1 MFKDTIPGLDRI
13 FETDVKPPKIILV
26 TGPPGSMKTIF
37 VHALLSRYISKT
49 DEYSY
54 YTTLEENAA
63 SLLEG
68 MESANVELTRN
79 IFISDLTDFRKRD
92 QATGDR
98 SINYLGFIEEMI
110 TYYKNKH
117 KEKFTCFALDS
128 LGALYALTPNK
139 DNVRLTIYD
148 FFQALRQNNLFSFII
163 MERAQGAESQLL
175 GSEGFLAD
183 GIINLG
189 MEEKDGKITRYIQI
203 EKMRSTRHSM
213 EKFRIAISPEGFVV
227 LRPLFG

>member
-1 MFKDTIPGLDRI
+1 MFKDTIPGLDRV
-13 FETDVKPPKIILV
+13 FETDIKPPKIILV

-37 VHALLSRYISKT
+37 VHALLAKYINQT
-49 DEYSY
+49 GEYSY

-68 MESANVELTRN
+68 MESANIELTRN

-92 QATGDR
+92 RDKGDR
-98 SINYLGFIEEMI
+98 SVNYLGFIEEMI
-110 TYYKNKH
+110 NYYKTKH
-117 KEKFTCFALDS
+117 TGKFTCFALDS
-128 LGALYALTPNK
+128 LGALYALTPNRE
-139 DNVRLTIYD
+139 NVRLIMYD
-148 FFQALRQNNLFSFII
+148 FFQTLRENNLFSFII
-163 MERAQGAESQLL
+163 MERYQGAQSQLL

-213 EKFRIAISPEGFVV
+213 EKFRIAIGPEGFVV